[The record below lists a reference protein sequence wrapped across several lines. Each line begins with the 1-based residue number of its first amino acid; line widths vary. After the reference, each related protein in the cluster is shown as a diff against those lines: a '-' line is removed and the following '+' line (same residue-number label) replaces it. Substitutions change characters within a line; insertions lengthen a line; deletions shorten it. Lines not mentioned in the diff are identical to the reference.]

1 MVEGHSDKHSAQY
14 LCVDD
19 TPDVVIGSVG
29 DQAGTNLYF
38 AETYCPALPCEPFVA
53 GREVRCIVCT
63 I

>member
-1 MVEGHSDKHSAQY
+1 MVQAHSHKHSGQY

-29 DQAGTNLYF
+29 AQDSSYLQF

>member
-1 MVEGHSDKHSAQY
+1 MLTS
-14 LCVDD
+14 
-19 TPDVVIGSVG
+19 TPGNIYVLMIGSVG
-29 DQAGTNLYF
+29 DQPGSYLQF